1 MTREEIMNL
10 DAEGIESRKAELK
23 TEIENATEQSQL
35 DAIAEERSILDERVE
50 ALNKEIESRKANMLK
65 VANGAGNV
73 VAKAPVEV
81 RTNDTVRASKEY
93 TDAYARYLISGDANE
108 CRSLL
113 TSNVSGSLPVPTVVD
128 EIIRTAW
135 DKSDILSRVKRTY
148 FKGNLKVAFEKS
160 ATGANV
166 HTEGSSAPT
175 EEELT
180 LGIVEMVPANI
191 KKWITVSDEALTMGG
206 EAFLDYVYRELAH
219 QITKKLADL
228 VVADISGAQT
238 SADGTH
244 TAQAK
249 ITAAP
254 SVTVIGQA
262 FANLSDEAENPVVIM
277 NKLTYANFL
286 NAQAAASFAMDPFRG
301 MPVLF
306 NNTLPAYD
314 SASAAAVYAIVG
326 DLNGAQVNYPEGDG
340 VALKFDDLS
349 LAEKDMVKIVGR
361 QYAAHGVTASGR
373 FCRIAKPSGT

>member
-65 VANGAGNV
+65 VASGAGNV

-113 TSNVSGSLPVPTVVD
+113 TANVSGSLPVPTVVD

-166 HTEGSSAPT
+166 HTEGSSAPS

-191 KKWITVSDEALTMGG
+191 KKWITVSDEAIAMGG
-206 EAFLDYVYRELAH
+206 ETLLRYIYDEITY
-219 QITKKLADL
+219 QIVTKKLADL
-228 VVADISGAQT
+228 IVNDIATAPTTATGSAASVAA
-238 SADGTH
+238 
-244 TAQAK
+244 

-254 SVTVIGQA
+254 GLATVATA
-262 FANLSDEAENPVVIM
+262 FANLSDEATNPVVIM
-277 NKLTYANFL
+277 NKLTYASFKA
-286 NAQAAASFAMDPFRG
+286 AQAAGNYNVDPFEG
-301 MPVLF
+301 FPVLF
-306 NNTLPAYD
+306 NNSLPAYS
-314 SASAAAVYAIVG
+314 SASSNAVYMIVG
-326 DLNGAQVNYPEGDG
+326 DLSGAQVNYPEGEG
-340 VALKFDDLS
+340 VVIKYDDLS
-349 LAEKDMVKIVGR
+349 LSESDLVKIVGR
-361 QYAAHGVTASGR
+361 QYAAHAVTACGR
-373 FCRIAKPSGT
+373 FCNVKKGA